1 MDNLLKNKKT
11 IMFCVF
17 MLIISVFIYIV
28 VNRDDKVELL
38 YESDNNLTYLK
49 NYKVNE
55 YIPVYIEE
63 ADMVIKYLNDFK
75 NSMINNVEYSYNLLN
90 KKYRE
95 KRFGSLDN
103 YVKYINNILSTS
115 TFTMEVDVYKVI
127 RDGKYKY
134 FDVYDI
140 NGNHYIFKELSIM
153 NYEVFLDNYTVEIK

>member
-17 MLIISVFIYIV
+17 MLIISIFIYIV
-28 VNRDDKVELL
+28 VNRDDKVELF

-63 ADMVIKYLNDFK
+63 ADIVIKYLNDFK
-75 NSMINNVEYSYNLLN
+75 NSMINDIETSYNLLN
-90 KKYRE
+90 KRYRE
-95 KRFGSLDN
+95 KRFGILDN
-103 YVKYINNILSTS
+103 YEKYINSILSTS
-115 TFTMEVDVYKVI
+115 TFTMEVDAYKVI
-127 RDGKYKY
+127 RDGNYKY
-134 FDVYDI
+134 FDVYDV
-140 NGNHYIFKELSIM
+140 NGNHYIFKEISIM

>member
-103 YVKYINNILSTS
+103 YVKYINNILRSCYVFNILLITYSTY
-115 TFTMEVDVYKVI
+115 FVY
-127 RDGKYKY
+127 
-134 FDVYDI
+134 
-140 NGNHYIFKELSIM
+140 
-153 NYEVFLDNYTVEIK
+153 